1 MTMTLCYRCGENE
14 TIDRWTACDKCCK
27 NIYRNT
33 NSDFNSILEKIKHMT
48 PREQKYVKVE
58 IDNREDT
65 QLSMIQEALF

>member
-27 NIYRNT
+27 NIYKKT
-33 NSDFNSILEKIKHMT
+33 DSISDFNSILERIKHMT
-48 PREQKYVKVE
+48 PREQVE
-58 IDNREDT
+58 IDNRKDT